1 MVIIENVKKL
11 KIMGKREKHCIS
23 ILQIIISFICA
34 RILVPYM
41 RVSNIS
47 VTVFPIAVGIYI
59 LQLYMVKNID
69 GFMKNKWWYLFF
81 SIGISIVLIACKHMV
96 IEFTEFYS
104 DIMSNYIL
112 KYTVYDI
119 FAFIVLVYTFMLLS
133 FCAIKGLSA
142 GRIKAL
148 VLEKNSENRIS
159 GVGVTDFK
167 WVIIL
172 AVILFLCW
180 LPYLILY
187 YPGIIYGDSTISIG
201 EAIGNL
207 DYTNTHPFVFT
218 MFVKL
223 CIFFSNCLEFGN
235 TLGCA
240 IYSVLQMIYMA
251 SVFSY
256 SICWL
261 KNKNISKKVCFIVL
275 LFFALSRFWGL
286 HAISMWKDPIYA
298 VAVYFYSLKLFD
310 LIYSRGAVS
319 KDKKYILQC
328 VVAILIICFFRHNG
342 QYVALVSL
350 LLMIS
355 CFAFA
360 KNKYMVKKGLILS
373 IAITILFSG
382 IVQGPVY
389 RRFGIEGTATGAYGI
404 PLQQVARTV
413 VYEGNISNEEK
424 SFLNEIMPLE
434 KYIDNYSP
442 GLVDHM
448 KWSEDFNTEFFKEH
462 KKEFL
467 KVWMSLLIK
476 NPILFIEAWAMETCG
491 FWGLSYWELNVWE
504 HQERLVSLKKCMI
517 LQVVVFLGK
526 IRVLI

>member
-319 KDKKYILQC
+319 KAKKYI
-328 VVAILIICFFRHNG
+328 
-342 QYVALVSL
+342 
-350 LLMIS
+350 
-355 CFAFA
+355 
-360 KNKYMVKKGLILS
+360 
-373 IAITILFSG
+373 
-382 IVQGPVY
+382 
-389 RRFGIEGTATGAYGI
+389 
-404 PLQQVARTV
+404 
-413 VYEGNISNEEK
+413 
-424 SFLNEIMPLE
+424 
-434 KYIDNYSP
+434 
-442 GLVDHM
+442 
-448 KWSEDFNTEFFKEH
+448 
-462 KKEFL
+462 
-467 KVWMSLLIK
+467 
-476 NPILFIEAWAMETCG
+476 
-491 FWGLSYWELNVWE
+491 
-504 HQERLVSLKKCMI
+504 
-517 LQVVVFLGK
+517 
-526 IRVLI
+526 

>member
-148 VLEKNSENRIS
+148 VLEKKSENRIS

-180 LPYLILY
+180 L
-187 YPGIIYGDSTISIG
+187 
-201 EAIGNL
+201 
-207 DYTNTHPFVFT
+207 
-218 MFVKL
+218 
-223 CIFFSNCLEFGN
+223 
-235 TLGCA
+235 
-240 IYSVLQMIYMA
+240 
-251 SVFSY
+251 
-256 SICWL
+256 
-261 KNKNISKKVCFIVL
+261 
-275 LFFALSRFWGL
+275 
-286 HAISMWKDPIYA
+286 
-298 VAVYFYSLKLFD
+298 
-310 LIYSRGAVS
+310 
-319 KDKKYILQC
+319 
-328 VVAILIICFFRHNG
+328 
-342 QYVALVSL
+342 
-350 LLMIS
+350 
-355 CFAFA
+355 
-360 KNKYMVKKGLILS
+360 
-373 IAITILFSG
+373 
-382 IVQGPVY
+382 
-389 RRFGIEGTATGAYGI
+389 
-404 PLQQVARTV
+404 
-413 VYEGNISNEEK
+413 
-424 SFLNEIMPLE
+424 
-434 KYIDNYSP
+434 
-442 GLVDHM
+442 
-448 KWSEDFNTEFFKEH
+448 
-462 KKEFL
+462 
-467 KVWMSLLIK
+467 LLIVK
-476 NPILFIEAWAMETCG
+476 
-491 FWGLSYWELNVWE
+491 
-504 HQERLVSLKKCMI
+504 
-517 LQVVVFLGK
+517 
-526 IRVLI
+526 